1 MRETYYLCRVP
12 WRDGDSTLVLYAEK
26 DYKYRRHHEE
36 SLYVPDSN
44 YNVELLA
51 QGGFVQ
57 MHRFKQLMKEE
68 T

>member
-1 MRETYYLCRVP
+1 METYYLCRVP
-12 WRDGDSTLVLYAEK
+12 WNGNVVLYTEP
-26 DYKYRRHHEE
+26 DYKFQRHHE
-36 SLYVPDSN
+36 SQLRKPIDK

-51 QGGFVQ
+51 QGSFVQ